1 LDGSMTD
8 ANTEMLRDLA
18 LTNLVAA
25 EIRASLREPRAAYVK
40 WHYSG
45 AFNGAAWACA
55 DSFVDVMFYRAA
67 HAPAPR
73 AAESA
78 RAAFSAGVVLTNA
91 PGLTSAGLAA
101 LLAGCQARFDA
112 LVAAE
117 GPGIFARV
125 ARVLLWC
132 SLEGRSP
139 DVLDT
144 ALAALVRDLRE
155 VLPGTCTTTDPHPA
169 AHAVGSLWF
178 VDVELA
184 LDRPGDER
192 SVTAALTSVL
202 PDMEGGLFEPLGLL
216 RPSTVAATPD
226 GTMSPARGPHGVD
239 FIHALGRQF

>member
-1 LDGSMTD
+1 MTD
-8 ANTEMLRDLA
+8 ANTEALRDLA

-40 WHYSG
+40 WYYGG
-45 AFNGAAWACA
+45 AFNGAAWVC
-55 DSFVDVMFYRAA
+55 DDGYFDVSFYRATR
-67 HAPAPR
+67 APAPR
-73 AAESA
+73 ASEGA
-78 RAAFSAGVVLTNA
+78 RATFSAGVALANA
-91 PGLTSAGLAA
+91 PGLTSTSLAA

-117 GPGIFARV
+117 GPGIFERV

-139 DVLDT
+139 DAIAAALG
-144 ALAALVRDLRE
+144 ALARDLKA

-169 AHAVGSLWF
+169 SHAEDGLWF
-178 VDVELA
+178 VDLELA

-192 SVTAALTSVL
+192 SVAAALAGFL
-202 PDMEGGLFEPLGLL
+202 PGMEGSLFEPLGLL
-216 RPSTVAATPD
+216 RPATVVASRD
-226 GTMSPARGPHGVD
+226 GTLSPARGPHGVD